1 MRALKRG
8 FRNFRRHPVRNL
20 VVILLLFVCLTF
32 SLSMLA
38 VKLAADNQVQQVQ
51 ESVGNYGE
59 MTVSSDYQMQ
69 VFQQERSK
77 TQAERAAEAR
87 SMTPEQQLEQRAQ
100 FLVPESQTDAFSQQS
115 EIMTYDK
122 ILDTRIALSDIT
134 NTELESAFSL
144 RSRSGNEAGPAE
156 LSSNSFEFEG
166 NTNGASAADFMVGN
180 KQLVDGSFY
189 TYQDY
194 LNANPVVLVEENL
207 AQSNNLNVGDKIT
220 ATISGETGTEAEV
233 PLKIIGIYET
243 IQAQQG
249 NQDQNQT
256 FNPAGNEFFAPL
268 SVVQKLNATPGYV
281 SLGSY
286 YFDNESD
293 ASAAQQAFDP
303 GSVSIN
309 NTSTAK
315 FQFMTDQADY
325 QAISD
330 PLNKVSKTSVIGLAG
345 ALGACALIILLAM
358 AIIIGGRTRELGVL
372 KAIGATNRQV
382 MAQYAVEVICICLV
396 AIILAMGTTAIISQ
410 SMGNWLLGNKTVAV
424 NENETTQAGQQ
435 GPGNFRGGGGGGV
448 FIGAGNNN
456 LYKAGSSRSAANNQT
471 SVQLNVVYQGS
482 LFLYSILILLFIG
495 LLGMAVPVIWI
506 TRLKP
511 ARVLSIE

>member
-1 MRALKRG
+1 MRAIKRG
-8 FRNFRRHPVRNL
+8 FRSFHRHWVRNL
-20 VVILLLFVCLTF
+20 VVVLLLFVCLTF

-38 VKLAADNQVQQVQ
+38 VKLAADNQVQEVKA
-51 ESVGNYGE
+51 SVGNYGE
-59 MTVSSDYQMQ
+59 MKVSSDYQLQ
-69 VFQQERSK
+69 VFNQERSK
-77 TQAERAAEAR
+77 TQAERSAEAR

-100 FLVPESQTDAFSQQS
+100 FLVPEAQTDAASQKPA
-115 EIMTYDK
+115 IITYDK
-122 ILDTRIALSDIT
+122 VLDTRITVSGIT

-144 RSRSGNEAGPAE
+144 RQRSGNEAGPAA

-166 NTNGASAADFMVGN
+166 NTNGPSASDFIIGN
-180 KQLVDGSFY
+180 KVLSEGAFF

-194 LNANPVVLVEENL
+194 QKANPVVLIEKNL
-207 AQSNNLNVGDKIT
+207 AESNNLHVGDSIT
-220 ATISGETGTEAEV
+220 ALISGETGAAAEV

-243 IQAQQG
+243 IQTQQTQQQ
-249 NQDQNQT
+249 NQNQT

-268 SVVQKLNATPGYV
+268 PIVQKLNATPGYV
-281 SLGSY
+281 TLGSY
-286 YFDNESD
+286 YFDNESN
-293 ASAAQQAFDP
+293 ANAAQQAFDP
-303 GSVSIN
+303 DPVSISS
-309 NTSTAK
+309 TSTNR
-315 FQFMTDQADY
+315 FEFVTDQADY

-330 PLNKVSKTSVIGLAG
+330 PLTKVSKTSVIGLAG

-410 SMGNWLLGNKTVAV
+410 SMGNWLLGNKTVTV
-424 NENETTQAGQQ
+424 NESQTTQAGQQ
-435 GPGNFRGGGGGGV
+435 GPQNFRGGGIPGR
-448 FIGAGNNN
+448 GNGS
-456 LYKAGSSRSAANNQT
+456 LYIQGSSPTANNQK

-482 LFLYSILILLFIG
+482 LFLYSILILVFIG